1 MKLPE
6 SIIGRSWTTPEG
18 ELTGQC
24 VQRVFDAIEAGQ
36 ERCTAIPGARVNSD
50 RRVDRATQVLRK
62 AGLIEFAGGKWRVVV
77 PREAQT

>member
-6 SIIGRSWTTPEG
+6 SILGRTWSTPHG
-18 ELTGQC
+18 EITGGQ
-24 VQRVFDAIEAGQ
+24 VQAMFDAIARGD
-36 ERCTAIPGARVNSD
+36 ERSSAVPGMHGNSD

-77 PREAQT
+77 PREVV